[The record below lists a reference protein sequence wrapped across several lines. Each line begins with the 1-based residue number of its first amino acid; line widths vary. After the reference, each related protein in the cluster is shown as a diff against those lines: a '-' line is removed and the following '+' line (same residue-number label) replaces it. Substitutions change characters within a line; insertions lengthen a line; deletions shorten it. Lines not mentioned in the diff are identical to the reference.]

1 MAAQAVWPPAGGSF
15 RVGKRLDET
24 RVPWQAWVVPS
35 HVVAWVLSEVG
46 SWAPAVERKCGTKLW
61 KESTV

>member
-1 MAAQAVWPPAGGSF
+1 MLKLFGRRRAGRSEWE
-15 RVGKRLDET
+15 KRLDET
-24 RVPWQAWVVPS
+24 RVPWHAWVVPS

-46 SWAPAVERKCGTKLW
+46 SWAPAVERKCGTKSW